1 MACEPAAGNAGH
13 RNKEERKAR
22 NSEGRGSPNGAE
34 VRTARKPGDRNDYR
48 RKGGMVRK
56 RVPDAR
62 APSETPRPVPRS
74 INDPV
79 LKGGPVGAAA
89 METR

>member
-1 MACEPAAGNAGH
+1 
-13 RNKEERKAR
+13 
-22 NSEGRGSPNGAE
+22 
-34 VRTARKPGDRNDYR
+34 
-48 RKGGMVRK
+48 
-56 RVPDAR
+56 VPLLGKY
-62 APSETPRPVPRS
+62 ETPRPVPRS